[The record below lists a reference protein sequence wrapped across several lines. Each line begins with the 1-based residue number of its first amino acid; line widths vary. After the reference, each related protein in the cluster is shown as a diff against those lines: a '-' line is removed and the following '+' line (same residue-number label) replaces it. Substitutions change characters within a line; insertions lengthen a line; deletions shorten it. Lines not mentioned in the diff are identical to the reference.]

1 MSEPTCVICRKAVK
15 HGVICAWDF
24 ARLEQTLD
32 RAEDLAPVLE
42 SGHRGRHGETVRA
55 STAPG
60 IPISVAVMDAKTA
73 LSDALHGAVR
83 GIAPG
88 MPRLAV
94 LDAISFVRAH
104 RGRVRS
110 SWIAPTL
117 LLELEPAVA
126 QAARAIDTPRGRM
139 SVPGRCRE
147 CGPSMLHL
155 AGGGLVC
162 DRCGESHTVGEVR
175 RAS

>member
-1 MSEPTCVICRKAVK
+1 MSRSVCVICRKEVQQ
-15 HGVICAWDF
+15 GVICAWDF
-24 ARLEQTLD
+24 ARLEETLD
-32 RAEDLAPVLE
+32 RAEDLTPVLE
-42 SGHRGRHGETVRA
+42 SGQRGRHGETVHA

-60 IPISVAVMDAKTA
+60 IPISIAVMDAKTA
-73 LSDALHGAVR
+73 LGEALHGAVR
-83 GIAPG
+83 GIAPR

-94 LDAISFVRAH
+94 LDAISFIRAH
-104 RGRVRS
+104 RGRVRP

-126 QAARAIDTPRGRM
+126 QAARAIDTPRGRI

-147 CGPSMLHL
+147 CGPSMLHPVGGML
-155 AGGGLVC
+155 AC
-162 DRCGESHTVGEVR
+162 DRCGERMTVGEVR